1 MKDGAWLVEA
11 VFPSGNTA
19 CPRCSRFQTRPYGWR
34 KEKFNDQPTADG
46 LAVTLNAHRQRLKCR
61 GCGKTF
67 LGAVPYLMNYG
78 RITRSMQDHLAQEIL
93 NFPSI
98 RELARAKRLSAKT
111 VMSALE
117 AAEPETQLHEGPL
130 DSLAVR
136 SLAIGDRTYWLAID
150 PSTLKT
156 IILAEGNEPS
166 ALTDLVVRIADF
178 SPNEI
183 DLPINPALA
192 TLLKSAQPNA
202 KLTVSISEIFDRTE
216 DILRQCVQRFS
227 YKLRNEG
234 LGSQQAQTLCS
245 TRFDSLPQAE
255 QLLFNQF
262 SAKTPFWGSYQ
273 FKEYFHSQLEAGD
286 LSYRQAIQEALEQ
299 TIEVVRSLFLPTYWQ
314 LVLLDQLGVETR
326 RDQEYEQIHQ
336 KLSRLR
342 ERLRKQGTRF
352 EFPLLSA
359 TIGLFFVGFGGP
371 GLFEA
376 FKQTLVEMRDI
387 FWVPS
392 SFWLSEIERRA
403 ILLT

>member
-19 CPRCSRFQTRPYGWR
+19 CPRCPRSQTRPYGWR

-46 LAVTLNAHRQRLKCR
+46 LAVTLNAHRQRLKCKE
-61 GCGKTF
+61 CGKTF
-67 LGAVPYLMNYG
+67 LDVVPYLMSYG
-78 RITRSMQDHLAQEIL
+78 RITRGMQDHLAQEIIH
-93 NFPSI
+93 FPSI
-98 RELARAKRLSAKT
+98 RELARTKRLSTKT
-111 VMSALE
+111 VMSALK
-117 AAEPETQLHEGPL
+117 AAEAETQLHQGSL
-130 DSLAVR
+130 DKLAVR
-136 SLAIGDRTYWLAID
+136 VLAVGEKTYWLGVD

-156 IILAEGNEPS
+156 IILVEGNGLS
-166 ALTDLVVRIADF
+166 ALKDLVVRIADF
-178 SPNEI
+178 SPEEI
-183 DLPINPALA
+183 DLPINPELA

-202 KLTVSISEIFDRTE
+202 KLTVSIPEIFDLTE

-227 YKLRNEG
+227 YKLRDEG
-234 LGSQQAQTLCS
+234 LRSQQARGLCS
-245 TRFDSLPQAE
+245 TRSDSLPQAE
-255 QLLFNQF
+255 QLLFNQL

-273 FKEYFHSQLEAGD
+273 FKKYFHSQLEAGNH
-286 LSYRQAIQEALEQ
+286 SYRQAFQEAMEQ
-299 TIEVVRSLFLPTYWQ
+299 TIEVVRPLFLPTYRQ

-326 RDQEYEQIHQ
+326 RDQKFE
-336 KLSRLR
+336 KLHHKLNRLR

-359 TIGLFFVGFGGP
+359 IIGLFFVGFGGP

-376 FKQTLVEMRDI
+376 ITQTLVEIRDI

>member
-1 MKDGAWLVEA
+1 
-11 VFPSGNTA
+11 
-19 CPRCSRFQTRPYGWR
+19 
-34 KEKFNDQPTADG
+34 
-46 LAVTLNAHRQRLKCR
+46 
-61 GCGKTF
+61 
-67 LGAVPYLMNYG
+67 
-78 RITRSMQDHLAQEIL
+78 MQDHLAQEIL
-93 NFPSI
+93 HFPSI

>member
-1 MKDGAWLVEA
+1 MKHGAWLVEA

-19 CPRCSRFQTRPYGWR
+19 CPRCSRSQARPYGWR

-46 LAVTLNAHRQRLKCR
+46 LAVTLNARRQRLKCR

-78 RITRSMQDHLAQEIL
+78 RITRGMQDHLAKEIL
-93 NFPSI
+93 HFPSI
-98 RELARAKRLSAKT
+98 RELAGAKRLCAKT

-117 AAEPETQLHEGPL
+117 AAETETQLHQGPL
-130 DSLAVR
+130 DTLAVR
-136 SLAIGDRTYWLAID
+136 SLAVGERTYWLGID

-156 IILAEGNEPS
+156 IILVEGNKPS

-178 SPNEI
+178 SPSEI
-183 DLPINPALA
+183 NLPINPELA
-192 TLLKSAQPNA
+192 TLLKKSQPNA
-202 KLTVSISEIFDRTE
+202 RLTLSIPEILDLTE

-227 YKLRNEG
+227 YKLRDEG
-234 LGSQQAQTLCS
+234 LRSQQAQALCS
-245 TRFDSLPQAE
+245 TRSDSLPQAE

-286 LSYRQAIQEALEQ
+286 LSYRQAIQKALEQ
-299 TIEVVRSLFLPTYWQ
+299 TIEVVRPLFLPIYRQ

-326 RDQEYEQIHQ
+326 RDQEYEQLHQ
-336 KLSRLR
+336 KLNRLR

-359 TIGLFFVGFGGP
+359 IIGLFFVGFGGP

-392 SFWLSEIERRA
+392 SFWLSETERRA